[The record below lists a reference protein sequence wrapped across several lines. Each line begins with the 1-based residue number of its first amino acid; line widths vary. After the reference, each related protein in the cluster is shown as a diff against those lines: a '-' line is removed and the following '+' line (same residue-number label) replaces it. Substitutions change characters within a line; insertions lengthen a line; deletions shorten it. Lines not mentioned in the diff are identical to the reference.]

1 MIHQSRPAKLQPNTL
16 LPVSSVANTFSGY
29 FPYLFNWI
37 YSPSQKIDWHTETR
51 YPLTSR
57 SLWSK
62 HQDKKQII
70 GVRFGKQTSYAM
82 IDIDRKSPYHPFNS
96 TAKFD
101 SVLQAL
107 QSIGL
112 IESIVIR
119 SSGSEGIHLYY
130 PLPYQINTFSLACGI
145 RSALLSH
152 SIEIANGIVETFPN
166 TKSYDCEF
174 TAHRLPLQNGS
185 YILRNDFAP
194 LSNDIEA
201 FCDRWASAAD
211 WQDLELLV
219 EQCAIARENYKPKY
233 ATSGKLNDWRKEL
246 EQIIDTGWTATGET
260 NQILFKVCEY
270 ARVFMGFEDITK
282 LVNWVTDKVTQLTG
296 FKTFCNHQ
304 KDLLRR
310 VRDWGAWVLEHRFPM
325 QNSKAKEAITV
336 KKRESQRE
344 DTLQRIKDVSNSLCD
359 RECDRMT
366 IRAMAQAIA
375 KQAGCSIKT
384 LYNNLGLWHPEHKD
398 TVTANIIDSQREL
411 QAVTQQQETATNDST
426 SIVTQNPYEVLRH
439 GSNPPNSLKF
449 ENSALQPRPD
459 GFASTPP
466 NSPAPNSTPQNP
478 SFFAN
483 IKIKLLES
491 KIANRRSGR
500 IDANVLLEIEA
511 LEREIAEIKAKLSN

>member
-130 PLPYQINTFSLACGI
+130 PLPYQINSFSLACGI
-145 RSALLSH
+145 RFALQSH
-152 SIEIANGIVETFPN
+152 NLEVASGIIESFPN
-166 TKSYDCEF
+166 TKGYDCEF
-174 TAHRLPLQNGS
+174 NAHRLPLQNGS
-185 YILRNDFAP
+185 YILRNDFVP
-194 LSNDIEA
+194 LSNDVSV
-201 FCDRWASAAD
+201 FCDRWASAAE

-219 EQCAIARENYKPKY
+219 DSCATARENYKPKY

-246 EQIIDTGWTATGET
+246 EEVIETGWTGKGET

-270 ARVFMGFEDITK
+270 ARVFMGFSELTT
-282 LVNWVTDKVTQLTG
+282 LVNWVTDKVTQMTG

-304 KDLLRR
+304 TDLLRK
-310 VRDWGAWVLEHRFPM
+310 VRDWAKWHLEHRFPM
-325 QNSKAKEAITV
+325 QNNQAKETIQV

-344 DTLQRIKDVSNSLCD
+344 ETLQRIKDVANSLCD
-359 RECDRMT
+359 RHDGKLT

-411 QAVTQQQETATNDST
+411 QAVTQAQETATNHTASV
-426 SIVTQNPYEVLRH
+426 VTQNHYEVLEH
-439 GSNPPNSLKF
+439 GSSNQESLKF
-449 ENSALQPRPD
+449 GTGAFQPRPD
-459 GFASTPP
+459 SFIPIPQNQVAP
-466 NSPAPNSTPQNP
+466 PAPPQNP
-478 SFFAN
+478 SFFDN
-483 IKIKLLES
+483 IKIKLLQS

-511 LEREIAEIKAKLSN
+511 LEREIAEIKAKLCN